1 MQSDTK
7 RIDMKTRKNLM
18 FQDLN
23 LKKIQMMTIL
33 AICFLLNKFFVIPG
47 KLTISFL
54 TD

>member
-23 LKKIQMMTIL
+23 LKKKP
-33 AICFLLNKFFVIPG
+33 NDDD
-47 KLTISFL
+47 ISNLFSIK
-54 TD
+54 